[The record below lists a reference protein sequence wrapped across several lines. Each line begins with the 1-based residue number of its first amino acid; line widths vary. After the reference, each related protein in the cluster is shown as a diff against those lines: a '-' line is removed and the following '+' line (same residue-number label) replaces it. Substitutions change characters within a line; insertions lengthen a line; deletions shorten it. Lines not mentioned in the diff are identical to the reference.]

1 MYRFGSPGAASQ
13 VDCRFIGSLCLSAP
27 ARTSVRALL
36 QNVLPQFVRAD
47 VGGIDRALGV
57 RHDARRAGDAVH
69 VRLGQVGIG
78 YEVLDR
84 AVLGAAHRDAPG
96 VAGVDGRIRMRIAH
110 VQRVVFRDKHRAR
123 PAELLPCGD
132 EATVLV
138 EDLHAAVAA
147 VGDVHAVLRT
157 ADGDVVRLVELA
169 RPRPVVAPVLMNLP
183 SFENFTTRSFLPCPS
198 VTKMSPLGAT
208 AMPVGWSKVSGPL
221 PLTPFL
227 PSVIR
232 TLPVGLILKT

>member
-1 MYRFGSPGAASQ
+1 M
-13 VDCRFIGSLCLSAP
+13 
-27 ARTSVRALL
+27 
-36 QNVLPQFVRAD
+36 RAD

-123 PAELLPCGD
+123 PAELLPRRD

-138 EDLHAAVAA
+138 EDLHAVVAA

-169 RPRPVVAPVLMNLP
+169 RPRPVVAP
-183 SFENFTTRSFLPCPS
+183 
-198 VTKMSPLGAT
+198 
-208 AMPVGWSKVSGPL
+208 
-221 PLTPFL
+221 
-227 PSVIR
+227 
-232 TLPVGLILKT
+232 GLDELAVF